1 MKKNRKYYRDPELEN
16 EDDDDIEEGYVS
28 LRFRILKGKVNR
40 NPGQFVL
47 NIKEEY
53 CTEVRYEGRDCFRVL
68 NGSPAEFKAFVDFC
82 KQYLG
87 DFPAKSPYVYIPKE
101 VIMPQPK
108 KKKKSLFKN

>member
-1 MKKNRKYYRDPELEN
+1 MKDDKSRYYREPELEDE
-16 EDDDDIEEGYVS
+16 EDDEDDGCVS
-28 LRFRILKGKVNR
+28 LRFRILKGTVNR
-40 NPGQFVL
+40 NPGQFAL
-47 NIKEEY
+47 LIKEDY
-53 CTEVRYEGRDCFRVL
+53 CTEVRYEGRECIRVL

-101 VIMPQPK
+101 VLMPRK